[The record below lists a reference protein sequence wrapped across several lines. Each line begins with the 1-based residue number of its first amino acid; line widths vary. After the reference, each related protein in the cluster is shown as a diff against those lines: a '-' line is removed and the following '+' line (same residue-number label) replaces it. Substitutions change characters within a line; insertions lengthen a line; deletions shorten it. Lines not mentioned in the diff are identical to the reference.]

1 MKQRIKISFLITC
14 YLLLTTLVN
23 AQDIKSTF
31 ETANTL
37 YKNKQYDL
45 AENRYLE
52 VVKKDKKNATALYN
66 LGNTYFHLNQ
76 YTNAILYYEKAR
88 KLAPTDKNI
97 EHNLK
102 LVNNKVFAKMEF
114 SKEFFVVKWLKSVVN
129 YNTSHNWCVLFL
141 IFLWIGILAIVFNF
155 FRKNSFIF
163 KTGILAFL
171 SAIIFAWFT
180 YKSYQ
185 HENISNFAIITEANA
200 FYKSKPV
207 ESMNAATAI
216 LAGTKVEILDTDK
229 NWRKIKLPN
238 DKTGWIENIFLK
250 EI

>member
-1 MKQRIKISFLITC
+1 MKKKINILLTIYC
-14 YLLLTTLVN
+14 LLLTIFVK

-45 AENRYLE
+45 AETRYLE
-52 VVKKDKKNATALYN
+52 VIKNDKKNVTALYN

-76 YTNAILYYEKAR
+76 YANAILYYEKAK

-102 LVNNKVFAKMEF
+102 LVNNKVFTKMEF
-114 SKEFFVVKWLKSVVN
+114 SKDFFVVKWLKSIVN
-129 YNTSHNWCVLFL
+129 YNTSHNWCILFL
-141 IFLWIGILAIVFNF
+141 VFLWIGILAIVFNF
-155 FRKNSFIF
+155 FKKNNLIIRI
-163 KTGILAFL
+163 GILATF
-171 SAIIFAWFT
+171 SAIVFAWFT
-180 YKSYQ
+180 YKSNK
-185 HENISNFAIITEANA
+185 HENTSNFAIITEANA

-216 LAGTKVEILDTDK
+216 LAGTKVEILDIDK

-238 DKTGWIENIFLK
+238 DKIGWIENSFLK
-250 EI
+250 VI